1 MLLSLDRNSP
11 LPLTRQIYQAI
22 RDQILGGRLRSGMKL
37 PSSRELALELNVSR
51 NVVMIAY
58 ELLIAEGYLK
68 GSHGSG
74 TFVSS
79 GLLWELPAAATI
91 PEPVP
96 PHDNRPPLIDFRSG
110 FPDLESVPRS
120 AWAKLTH
127 RVLLDAPESVF
138 GYDAPEGRIE
148 LREAIARHLSQT
160 RGVACDPD
168 RILIT
173 SGSVQGLALIAKTLL
188 PEFRRVIVED
198 PTNRDIV
205 RIFTAPGVAIAPVD
219 CDQNGIRTDRLPIPE
234 SPALISV
241 TPSHQFPLG
250 GILPISRR
258 IDLVRYAR
266 ESASYILEDDYDS
279 EIRYDGPPVAA
290 VQGLAPDR
298 VIYLGTFSKILFP
311 SLRLGYLVLPPN
323 LVGKF
328 RAVKRLSDMH
338 SNSVNQLALAVFLR
352 EGLLARHIGR
362 MKKIYRRRR
371 DCLISALQTQ
381 FGAAVRV
388 LGTSTGIHLV
398 AEFTELRLTREQLE
412 EAAENGVRVYP
423 VEPALAARPD
433 PVNRLI
439 LGYGHLSEEQIV
451 AGIRR
456 LGILSA
462 FSAPNSPK
470 K

>member
-1 MLLSLDRNSP
+1 MLLSLDRNSA

-22 RDQILGGRLRSGMKL
+22 RDQILDGRLRAGTKL
-37 PSSRELALELNVSR
+37 PSSRELAQELGVSR

-58 ELLIAEGYLK
+58 ELLIAEGYLE

-74 TFVSS
+74 TFVNS
-79 GLLWELPAAATI
+79 GALWEMPAATP
-91 PEPVP
+91 PEPAP
-96 PHDNRPPLIDFRSG
+96 PRDHRPQLIDFRSG
-110 FPDLESVPRS
+110 FPDLASVPRS
-120 AWAKLTH
+120 VWAKLTH
-127 RVLLDAPESVF
+127 RALLDAPESVF
-138 GYDAPEGRIE
+138 GYDAPEGRLE

-160 RGVACDPD
+160 RGVNCDPE

-198 PTNRDIV
+198 PTNPDIV
-205 RIFTAPGVAIAPVD
+205 RIFTVPGVAIEPVD
-219 CDQNGIRTDRLPIPE
+219 CDQNGIRTDRLPIAGG
-234 SPALISV
+234 PALISV

-266 ESASYILEDDYDS
+266 ETASYILEDDYDS

-290 VQGLAPDR
+290 VQGMDPDR

-311 SLRLGYLVLPPN
+311 SLRLGYLALPGK
-323 LVGKF
+323 LVGKS

-338 SNSVNQLALAVFLR
+338 SNSVNQLALAAYLR
-352 EGLLARHIGR
+352 EGLLARHIRR
-362 MKKIYRRRR
+362 MKKIYRKRR
-371 DCLISALQTQ
+371 DCLINALQTQ
-381 FGAAVRV
+381 FGSTVRV

-398 AEFTELRLTREQLE
+398 AEFSDLRFTREWME
-412 EAAENGVRVYP
+412 EAAKNGVRVYP
-423 VEPALAARPD
+423 VEPAVSERPE

-439 LGYGHLSEEQIV
+439 LGYGHLSEEQI
-451 AGIRR
+451 AEGILR
-456 LGILSA
+456 LGNLS
-462 FSAPNSPK
+462 SSLAPNSLK